1 MASTKMLD
9 CTLRDGG
16 YCNQW
21 RFGRNNIFKISEGL
35 VESGID
41 IIELGF
47 ITNKFKYDKDV
58 SKYTTFAEAGNMIP
72 EKRSGKTF
80 VCMINYGEYRVE
92 DIPDF
97 DGSSIDGIRVAFHK
111 KDMLPA
117 LEFCEDIQKKG
128 YKVFIQAMVTLGY
141 SDEEFLDLIRRV
153 NQFEPYSFYIVDS
166 FGVMKRKDL
175 IRLFYMYEK
184 NLSEGIAIGY
194 HSHNNMQL
202 AYSNA
207 QSLIDIRTK
216 RDIIIDSSVF
226 GMGRGAGNLNTELFV
241 EYLNDNIGTAYIL
254 KPLLTIIDDILN
266 DFYQQN
272 YWGYSLPNY
281 LSAKHNAHPNYAGF
295 LDAKKTLNVE
305 NMDEIF
311 TMMDDDKKVSYEKQY
326 IEDLYIRY
334 MATGEAYEVHLTEVK
349 EAIEGKAVLIIAPG
363 ISSLEEKEKIKAF
376 IRQNDV
382 VSISINFDYSEHK
395 TDYIFL
401 SNLRRYKE
409 LNESSK
415 SRCIVTSNIPSMDV
429 YVRTKY
435 KELLNAH
442 ETVEDNAAMMLIK
455 FLIKLKAAKIY
466 IAGVDGYSADPT
478 ENFVNQSMNFYTKK
492 MTFEAMNKGLNAA
505 LRDFSADIDIEYLT
519 TPRYVRI

>member
-1 MASTKMLD
+1 MASIKMLD

-21 RFGRNNIFKISEGL
+21 RFGRSNISKISEGL
-35 VESGID
+35 AESGID
-41 IIELGF
+41 MIELGF
-47 ITNKFKYDKDV
+47 ITNKVKYDQDV
-58 SKYTTFAEAGNMIP
+58 SRYTAFAEAGNMIP
-72 EKRSGKTF
+72 KKRSGKTF
-80 VCMINYGEYRVE
+80 VCMINYGEYRIE

-97 DGSSIDGIRVAFHK
+97 DGTSVEGIRVAFHK
-111 KDMLPA
+111 KDMLAA
-117 LEFCEDIQKKG
+117 LTFCEEIQKKG

-153 NQFEPYSFYIVDS
+153 NRFRPYSFYIVDS

-175 IRLFYMYEK
+175 IRLFYMVEK
-184 NLSEGIAIGY
+184 NLSEGISIGY

-207 QSLIDIRTK
+207 QSLIDIRTN

-241 EYLNDNIGTAYIL
+241 EYLNDNMGAGYRL

-311 TMMDDDKKVSYEKQY
+311 AMMDEDKKTSYEKQY

-334 MATGEAYEVHLTEVK
+334 MASGEANEAHLAELEAAIKGK
-349 EAIEGKAVLIIAPG
+349 EVLIIAPG
-363 ISSLEEKEKIKAF
+363 ISSLEEKEKIVAF
-376 IRQNDV
+376 AHQKDV
-382 VSISINFDYSEHK
+382 VSISINFDYNEYK

-409 LNESSK
+409 LNEAGR
-415 SRCIVTSNIPSMDV
+415 SRCIATSNIPSMNV
-429 YVRTKY
+429 YVQTKY

-466 IAGVDGYSADPT
+466 IAGIDGYSADPT
-478 ENFVNQSMNFYTKK
+478 KNFADQSMNFYTQK
-492 MTFEAMNKGLNAA
+492 MTFEAMNHGLNAA
-505 LRDFSADIDIEYLT
+505 LQDFSAEIAIEYLT
-519 TPRYVRI
+519 APRYVKV